1 MKKAKYD
8 TSTGDNGYF
17 FRLWFF
23 YFPRRFL
30 FFRLKYSV
38 NYALKHE
45 YVYNARVILPNEFD
59 RYDSNR
65 SVIYIEFIVASH
77 RIAKSHDVLAASK
90 RIER

>member
-1 MKKAKYD
+1 MTHLRETTAI
-8 TSTGDNGYF
+8 SSGYGF
-17 FRLWFF
+17 SIFHVDSS
-23 YFPRRFL
+23 
-30 FFRLKYSV
+30 FFRLKYSA

-45 YVYNARVILPNEFD
+45 YVYNVRIILPNEFD
-59 RYDSNR
+59 RYDSSR

>member
-1 MKKAKYD
+1 MTHLRETTVISSGYGF
-8 TSTGDNGYF
+8 STFHVGSS
-17 FRLWFF
+17 
-23 YFPRRFL
+23 

-45 YVYNARVILPNEFD
+45 CVYNARVILPNEFD